1 MTVLGVA
8 TPSHALA
15 ARGVCKGARCCCSSC
30 SAMARNR
37 IGFLLATCT
46 CTVALQL
53 PSPPSLR
60 LLTEVQFQL
69 AQLAVGAPGSANSV

>member
-15 ARGVCKGARCCCSSC
+15 ARGVCKGCAGCC

>member
-1 MTVLGVA
+1 M
-8 TPSHALA
+8 
-15 ARGVCKGARCCCSSC
+15 RGLRH
-30 SAMARNR
+30 ARNR

-46 CTVALQL
+46 CTLALQL